1 MTQCVAFELN
11 LTQHVRVRETAALI
25 PVLLDDNMLP
35 LPEKTYA
42 AVAPDPENV
51 AVVLVKLDPD
61 FKPITVSPV
70 PEYDLVLPASIAN
83 TTSLNELFFGPL

>member
-1 MTQCVAFELN
+1 M
-11 LTQHVRVRETAALI
+11 RVLETAPLI

-35 LPEKTYA
+35 EPEKTYA

-51 AVVLVKLDPD
+51 AVAKVKLDPD
-61 FKPITVSPV
+61 FKPIIVLPV
-70 PEYDLVLPASIAN
+70 PEYDLVFPASTAN